1 MNKIKLICELGI
13 NCNGSVDIAKELI
26 GVAIDHDIDY
36 VKFQK
41 RDILSCY
48 SKEELD
54 KPRESPWGT
63 TTREQKM
70 GLEFGEQEYD
80 EIDDYCKGFDIPWFS
95 SVWDLKS
102 VDFLKKYNTPYIKIP
117 SAHVTHHE
125 LLRYVKEQ
133 NKPVIMSTGMSTKEE
148 VDKALETLGDCC
160 EVIMH
165 TTSSYPTPLSHM
177 NLLKIKTLKDEY
189 GDKYKIGFSNHH
201 QGTYF
206 LTIAPVLGAEFLEFH
221 ITLDRAMYGS
231 DQAASIEPNG
241 VRVIA
246 NHVGDLN
253 AALGTGGWI
262 VYESEVPVIKKL
274 RKWTE

>member
-1 MNKIKLICELGI
+1 MGRIKLIAELGI

-26 GVAIDHDIDY
+26 GVAIDHNIDF

-41 RDILSCY
+41 RDIPSCY
-48 SKEELD
+48 SEEELD

-63 TTREQKM
+63 TTREQKI
-70 GLEFGEQEYD
+70 GLEFNEEQYD

-95 SVWDLKS
+95 SVWDIKS
-102 VDFLKKYNTPYIKIP
+102 VDFLKKYDIPYIKIP
-117 SAHVTHHE
+117 SAHITHHE

-148 VDKALETLGDCC
+148 VDKALKTLGSCC

-165 TTSSYPTPLSHM
+165 TTSSYPTPLGHM

-206 LTIAPVLGAEFLEFH
+206 LTIAPVLGAEYLEFH

-241 VRVIA
+241 VRVIS
-246 NHVGDLN
+246 NHVGDLDK
-253 AALGTGGWI
+253 ALGTGGWI
-262 VYESEVPVIKKL
+262 VYESEIPVIKKL
-274 RKWTE
+274 RKWSD